1 MKFLRPNEN
10 FPPVETSSREGILA
24 IGGDLSVKRLVKAY
38 NNGIFPWY
46 DNSQPIIWWSPDP
59 RMVLFP
65 DKLKVSKSMRQL
77 LRRNTFRVSFNQK
90 FETVI
95 RNCAGI
101 NRNGQNGTWITDE
114 LQEAFVELHKLGF
127 AISVEVWQDN
137 DLVGGLYGVY
147 LREKRVFC
155 GESMFS
161 KVSNASKFGFIKL
174 VEKLKEEG
182 VRLVDCQVYTSHLES
197 LGAEE
202 IPRKEFI
209 SFLK

>member
-1 MKFLRPNEN
+1 
-10 FPPVETSSREGILA
+10 
-24 IGGDLSVKRLVKAY
+24 
-38 NNGIFPWY
+38 
-46 DNSQPIIWWSPDP
+46 
-59 RMVLFP
+59 
-65 DKLKVSKSMRQL
+65 MRQL